1 MSFRLIKLYHIRYHF
16 ARPFFH
22 CHKHRRWRIHLSE
35 VIEMLK
41 QWLRRTAALL
51 LSAVT
56 LVTVAAA
63 EQDPAPE
70 RHTVTWLLQWALG
83 DCLPRGTLS
92 LPAMLALYQSPAL
105 LSAQPQVLA
114 YMTEQQAEAP
124 APQEQTASPS
134 PAAPAVRQTAPRAA
148 LAFQD
153 NGVPSQTVLI
163 RNTAGYTVVRGVC
176 VKNASNKTLDAA
188 ALAAE
193 GFAARLTDS
202 APQVLILHTHGSEAY
217 IMPAGQEYVS
227 TGTCRTSD
235 TTKNVVRVGD
245 EIASVLSDYGISVL
259 HDRTLYDD
267 PLYEGAYGRSVEGIE
282 AYLEKYPSISFILD
296 IHRDA
301 VEDAQHRQYKLVSQE
316 DPNAAQIS
324 FVMGSN
330 HDGWQEN
337 LKLAIAISESIT
349 AEHPTVMRPITLRN
363 SNYNQHKSLGSMLVE
378 VGAAGNSLDEAL
390 NSARIFADSFAS
402 VLLTTKA

>member
-1 MSFRLIKLYHIRYHF
+1 MVKR
-16 ARPFFH
+16 
-22 CHKHRRWRIHLSE
+22 
-35 VIEMLK
+35 
-41 QWLRRTAALL
+41 WLRRGTALVLA
-51 LSAVT
+51 AVT

-63 EQDPAPE
+63 DDSTPDGGSAAK
-70 RHTVTWLLQWALG
+70 WLLRWTLGSWLPSDGLSPATALVLG
-83 DCLPRGTLS
+83 
-92 LPAMLALYQSPAL
+92 QSPLL
-105 LSAQPQVLA
+105 LSARSDVA
-114 YMTEQQAEAP
+114 DFTAGQQDTPEEP
-124 APQEQTASPS
+124 EPEQEQEQEQDTPAVKPQTPLPASP
-134 PAAPAVRQTAPRAA
+134 RTA

-153 NGVPSQTVLI
+153 NGVPSQTVKI
-163 RNTAGYTVVRGVC
+163 TNTAGYTVVRGVC
-176 VKNASNKTLDAA
+176 IKNGSNKTLDADT
-188 ALAAE
+188 LAAE
-193 GFAARLTDS
+193 GFAAQLTGD

-217 IMPAGQEYVS
+217 TMPEGQGYVS

-282 AYLEKYPSISFILD
+282 GYLEKYPSLTFILD

-301 VEDAQHRQYKLVSQE
+301 VEDAQHRQYKLISLE
-316 DPNAAQIS
+316 DPNAAQLS
-324 FVMGSN
+324 FIMGSN

-337 LKLAIAISESIT
+337 LKLAVAV
-349 AEHPTVMRPITLRN
+349 AEAVKADYPTVMRPITLRN

-390 NSARIFADSFAS
+390 NSARIFADGFAR
-402 VLLTTKA
+402 VLLATKAE